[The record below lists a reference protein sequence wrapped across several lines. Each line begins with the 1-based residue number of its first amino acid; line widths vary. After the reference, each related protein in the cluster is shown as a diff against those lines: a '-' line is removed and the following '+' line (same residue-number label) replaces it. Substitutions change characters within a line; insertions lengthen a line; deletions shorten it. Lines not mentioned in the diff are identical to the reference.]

1 MSIYKTNPE
10 ARAKIDGYLFCNAK
24 MQAVLGTESGEFER
38 SVVKECWLC
47 LVELIRAIDPEFANI
62 IEPKD

>member
-10 ARAKIDGYLFCNAK
+10 ARAKIDGYLMDNAK
-24 MQAVLGTESGEFER
+24 TQAGLGTESGEFER
-38 SVVKECWLC
+38 SLAKEYWLC